1 MEIAGTL
8 PGPSGSG
15 HLYHRKA
22 YRVKDGSSYQNW
34 SLRETHVKRAVCDRT
49 VVLRRGVQT
58 VFMTFRRKTSS
69 SISGPPHLLNPVGS
83 LWTRLKD
90 RVG

>member
-15 HLYHRKA
+15 HLYHHKA

-49 VVLRRGVQT
+49 VVHV
-58 VFMTFRRKTSS
+58 
-69 SISGPPHLLNPVGS
+69 
-83 LWTRLKD
+83 
-90 RVG
+90 